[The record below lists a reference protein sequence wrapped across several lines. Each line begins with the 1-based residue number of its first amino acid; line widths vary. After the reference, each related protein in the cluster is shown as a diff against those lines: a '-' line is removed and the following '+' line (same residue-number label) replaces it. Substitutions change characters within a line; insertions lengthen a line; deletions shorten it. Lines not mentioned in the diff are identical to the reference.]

1 MPLGPDELGSS
12 GDNVGTSERA
22 EVTGTAQNM
31 PLQRREPSKDSDNE
45 YHESEDEDFEP
56 EAESESEKEADA
68 EFSNETE
75 QYKDVQGTGFV
86 KTRSQ
91 RRSGQPETR
100 VKQASV
106 VGSQTVDVDA
116 LWKEMNSGESRK
128 QTNTS
133 EEFVD
138 IKRTL
143 KFAGEVQTEIKRVPR
158 SSAEAQEYLR
168 SLEDDQSASISTDT
182 AKDNAKDSLQ
192 DGASAGSSGG
202 ASGGTSGGAKDGE
215 KDKGRPKPR
224 PRKRKMSLLEE
235 YEAGKARKVNTLEKS
250 RLDWLGFVDKEG
262 IQDDLKRHNRNGYL
276 DKQGF
281 LARVEHKM
289 GEDIRSHRRS

>member
-1 MPLGPDELGSS
+1 MSKEPEGVEPAGNEPKIETAAERKTPAEPLP
-12 GDNVGTSERA
+12 A
-22 EVTGTAQNM
+22 EKAA
-31 PLQRREPSKDSDNE
+31 PPKDLDNE

-56 EAESESEKEADA
+56 GVESESDKEADA

-75 QYKDVQGTGFV
+75 QYKGVQGSGLI

-91 RRSGQPETR
+91 RLAAKSEPRE
-100 VKQASV
+100 KQASV

-116 LWKEMNSGESRK
+116 LWKEMNAGETRK
-128 QTNTS
+128 QTDTR
-133 EEFVD
+133 EDYID

-143 KFAGEVQTEIKRVPR
+143 KFAGKVQTETKRVPR
-158 SSAEAQEYLR
+158 SSAEAQEYLK
-168 SLEDDQSASISTDT
+168 SLHNDDVVPEDKSEDKS
-182 AKDNAKDSLQ
+182 DSKPKTK
-192 DGASAGSSGG
+192 S
-202 ASGGTSGGAKDGE
+202 
-215 KDKGRPKPR
+215 KPR

-262 IQDDLKRHNRNGYL
+262 IQDDLKKHNRNGYL

-289 GEDIRSHRRS
+289 GEDIRSHRKN